1 MKRVQF
7 GRRMLGSREFS
18 ARHFGKLQDPR
29 CRQNIRHVH
38 RWRMECDMSH
48 RKHTRRLRGSHRF
61 ATVVTLVR
69 RVTGHGTAAL
79 HALLVHGHGRH
90 AVGELKEQDR
100 DDRQHDECVFP
111 NHLFRL

>member
-1 MKRVQF
+1 MKCVQF

-18 ARHFGKLQDPR
+18 ARRFGKLHYLR
-29 CRQNIRHVH
+29 RRQEIRHVYH
-38 RWRMECDMSH
+38 WRMQCDVSH

-61 ATVVTLVR
+61 AAIVTLVR

-90 AVGELKEQDR
+90 AVGELQTQQGDHGYNNE
-100 DDRQHDECVFP
+100 
-111 NHLFRL
+111 